1 MHLHGGRLVSTTHLF
16 ILSFVWQAK
25 TFRRGEPQVKLKCQP
40 ETATALKCYTDNQS
54 NPLACWKMVAAS
66 SLPRSLSHTLTH
78 TLSLSLSLCLS
89 CVCVCVIY
97 MSYIHAHEY
106 TCNIYNI
113 YVICTCDIDIVYIA
127 NIPIRL

>member
-1 MHLHGGRLVSTTHLF
+1 MTSVGLVAFAECICMVGGCVSTTHLF

-66 SLPRSLSHTLTH
+66 SLSRAHSLTFTH
-78 TLSLSLSLCLS
+78 TLSLALSLSLS
-89 CVCVCVIY
+89 RVCVCVSYIY
-97 MSYIHAHEY
+97 HIYTHTSIHAIYTISMSYVCV
-106 TCNIYNI
+106 T
-113 YVICTCDIDIVYIA
+113 
-127 NIPIRL
+127 